1 MEKLVEGNIVVYPK
15 TIETVKI
22 EWPINATSLDNIGSN
37 TLIMDKDE
45 YISTFQDAARYA
57 RLDAARQRQQEEND
71 LAASKYVA
79 TTGNDNEDDG
89 A

>member
-1 MEKLVEGNIVVYPK
+1 MVQNEGD
-15 TIETVKI
+15 TAQAE
-22 EWPINATSLDNIGSN
+22 D
-37 TLIMDKDE
+37 
-45 YISTFQDAARYA
+45 DAARYA

-71 LAASKYVA
+71 LAASRYVA

>member
-1 MEKLVEGNIVVYPK
+1 MGQNEGDTAGWSWVVFSGDSA
-15 TIETVKI
+15 ERV
-22 EWPINATSLDNIGSN
+22 
-37 TLIMDKDE
+37 
-45 YISTFQDAARYA
+45 DAARYA